1 MKSVGLIRFLKGTTD
16 VKAGMPGCANYD
28 HHHGGCLFSK
38 KCKVEQGK
46 RCSYFERAVLP
57 TAADIGRRDGIYY
70 QYESKCNVT
79 DLLAR
84 PGFRLC
90 PDCGADLKLRERY
103 CKNCSRKRRQATNR
117 ASQKKYRTLSRTIVS
132 S

>member
-16 VKAGMPGCANYD
+16 VKAGMPGCAKYD
-28 HHHGGCLFSK
+28 HHNGGCASGK

-57 TAADIGRRDGIYY
+57 TAADIGRRDEIYY
-70 QYESKCNVT
+70 QYEVKCNVA

-90 PDCGADLKLRERY
+90 PDCGAGLKLRERY
-103 CKNCSRKRRQATNR
+103 CKNCSRARRLKTR
-117 ASQKKYRTLSRTIVS
+117 RIYQKKYRQKHRASA
-132 S
+132 